1 MSKSTQGLSVKKK
14 QKKPKKKK
22 KSKEEI
28 IEDAKYATW
37 MTVTTII
44 TVISISTLVTIGGV
58 KILNVFS
65 PPEIDKPLPPLTER
79 QAEVVSLGGFD
90 IPLPEGEKSFKDYS
104 DIRLNYHTVTVD
116 DSTINDMVAW
126 IDKKV
131 TGEVDGYYLTKQGW
145 WKFVIPTSSQAYSYC
160 MRGIEKDFVIRA
172 EALQEGSKASLAVIT
187 PRTDIDVC
195 GQVTSEEE
203 EDNREA
209 DKETGTTEVE
219 DKDKEE
225 EE

>member
-1 MSKSTQGLSVKKK
+1 MSKSTQGLSV
-14 QKKPKKKK
+14 KKPKKKK

-44 TVISISTLVTIGGV
+44 TVISVSTLVTIIGV

-65 PPEIDKPLPPLTER
+65 PPELDKPLPPLTER

-131 TGEVDGYYLTKQGW
+131 VGEVDGYYLTKQGW

-195 GQVTSEEE
+195 GQVISEEE
-203 EDNREA
+203 EEEA
-209 DKETGTTEVE
+209 DKEV
-219 DKDKEE
+219 DKEE
-225 EE
+225 DKEVGKEDKEEKKETA